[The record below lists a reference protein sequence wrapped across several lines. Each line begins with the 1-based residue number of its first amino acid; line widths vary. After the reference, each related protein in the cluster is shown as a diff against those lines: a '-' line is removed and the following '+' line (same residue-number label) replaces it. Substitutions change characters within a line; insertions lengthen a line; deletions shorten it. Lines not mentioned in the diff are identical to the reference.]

1 MKITQMRKKQK
12 MSKLSYLIGLSI
24 GLFIYSCQS
33 NQKNETLNQIDSVSK
48 TELAEISEQT
58 QIDTLTVQD
67 RRLEGG
73 NFHSHI
79 KLDFAKTTIKIS
91 DTSQI
96 RLINKKCAIS
106 VIPDTLW
113 INQQQKEIGDD
124 WNEVVSDNQYYEQL
138 AIDTL
143 EKLDIPTFFA
153 AREKRFVNFIKE
165 DKSSFMIDLA
175 KMNDAWGLILFNGK
189 DNPVLWSSTEI
200 DDELNEIFKINLQD
214 YHYKE
219 NLKLATKLFT
229 SKSDMPD
236 SVLIK
241 IAPKNIEEFILLYH
255 TTSPDSKMQKTGFF
269 HKITQNIFDKVI
281 IENDN
286 NFYLPSIQLASF
298 ADGEFGE
305 GFIENLE
312 KIIELDTSKFCES
325 IKAKEYSSHNPIKYY
340 AEQNK
345 CK

>member
-1 MKITQMRKKQK
+1 MRKKQNMTK
-12 MSKLSYLIGLSI
+12 FSYLIGLCI
-24 GLFIYSCQS
+24 ILIICSCQS
-33 NQKNETLNQIDSVSK
+33 NSKSKSINQIDSVFK
-48 TELAEISEQT
+48 TKVSEQT
-58 QIDTLTVQD
+58 KIDTLTVQD

-79 KLDFAKTTIKIS
+79 KLEFAKATIKIS

-96 RLINKKCAIS
+96 RLIDKICAIS
-106 VIPDTLW
+106 VIPDTSW
-113 INQQQKEIGDD
+113 INQQQMEMGND

-143 EKLDIPTFFA
+143 EKLDIPISFA

-175 KMNDAWGLILFNGK
+175 KMNDAWGLILFNGT

-200 DDELNEIFKINLQD
+200 DDELNEIFKINLHD
-214 YHYKE
+214 YYKE
-219 NLKLATKLFT
+219 NLKLATKLFI
-229 SKSDMPD
+229 SKSDIPD

-241 IAPKNIEEFILLYH
+241 LVPKNIEEFILLYQ
-255 TTSPDSKMQKTGFF
+255 TTSPDSEMQKTGFF
-269 HKITQNIFDKVI
+269 YKITQNIFDKVI

-286 NFYLPSIQLASF
+286 DFYLPSLQLASF

-312 KIIELDTSKFCES
+312 KIIELDTNKFCES
-325 IKAKEYSSHNPIKYY
+325 IKGKEYSSQNPIKYY